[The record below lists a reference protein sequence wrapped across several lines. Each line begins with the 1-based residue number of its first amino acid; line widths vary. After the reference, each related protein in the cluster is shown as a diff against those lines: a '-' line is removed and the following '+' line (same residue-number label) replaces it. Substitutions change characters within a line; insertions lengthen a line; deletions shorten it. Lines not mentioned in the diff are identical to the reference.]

1 MVSQQLK
8 REIVIDAPPEIV
20 WGAVTEPDQIALWFS
35 DAAQFDLQPGG
46 AGSLTWH
53 PGGRATD
60 DLNETMVI
68 PVQVME
74 VDPPRY
80 FSFRWTH
87 PGDAE
92 PTATNSLLVEFTLT
106 PEGDTTRLSVVES
119 GFQEVE
125 RETDAEMDG
134 HAEGWKVHLESL
146 RRYAIGKATVR

>member
-1 MVSQQLK
+1 
-8 REIVIDAPPEIV
+8 
-20 WGAVTEPDQIALWFS
+20 
-35 DAAQFDLQPGG
+35 
-46 AGSLTWH
+46 LTWH

-87 PGDAE
+87 PEDAE

-134 HAEGWKVHLESL
+134 HAEGWKAHLESL
-146 RRYAIGKATVR
+146 RRYAMGKATVR